1 VPRSIVAQ
9 VEPRL
14 LEWARRTSGYSIE
27 TAARKVHV
35 TAERLSAWESGAQT
49 LSMAQLRRLADVYDR
64 PLGVFYLASPPKEP
78 RALRDFRQTAKGL
91 QQPPSPDLIAEMRE
105 ARYRRA
111 VALDV
116 YDQLNHKPPRF
127 TPRADV
133 DENPA
138 AVAARMREATGVAS
152 IQNRHAVDA
161 RSALASLRIS
171 VEQLGVLVF
180 QMSDVEVK
188 EARGF
193 SLAESSLPVI
203 VLNAKDAVT
212 ARVFTLMHELAHLML
227 HDGGICDL
235 GDTDVEVYCNAVA
248 GNALVPADLL
258 HQAITA
264 SGHRSGTSWNDD
276 DLEDLAHHFSVSPEA
291 IMRRLLDTGLTTQK
305 AYQSKRDEYL
315 KRSGDTD
322 KGETPR
328 STFSAGS
335 RPEPFWTQFHTVGT
349 GRLSPGPAD
358 SERCCRLPQ
367 RQAETPPGD
376 RASGNETG
384 SIAEDRRL
392 IYSIDTS
399 SLLGAWVRHYPPASC
414 QVCGRKWSASHKPE
428 QSSLQSKSSMN

>member
-1 VPRSIVAQ
+1 MPRSIVAQ

-64 PLGVFYLASPPKEP
+64 PLAVFYLASPPKEP
-78 RALRDFRQTAKGL
+78 RALRDFRHTAKGL
-91 QQPPSPDLIAEMRE
+91 QQPLSPDLIAEMRQ

-116 YDQLNHKPPRF
+116 YDQLNDKPPRF

-258 HQAITA
+258 RQAITA

-315 KRSGDTD
+315 KRSGDTARE
-322 KGETPR
+322 KPR
-328 STFSAGS
+328 GAPSQPVLVLS
-335 RPEPFWTQFHTVGT
+335 RSGLSFTQLVLEGYHQDRLTLSDVADYLSVKLKHLPEIERQVTRRV
-349 GRLSPGPAD
+349 LSLRIG
-358 SERCCRLPQ
+358 
-367 RQAETPPGD
+367 G
-376 RASGNETG
+376 
-384 SIAEDRRL
+384 
-392 IYSIDTS
+392 
-399 SLLGAWVRHYPPASC
+399 
-414 QVCGRKWSASHKPE
+414 
-428 QSSLQSKSSMN
+428 